1 MLKKN
6 MFVSRNK
13 TGAQYPQCEE
23 IMLKKI
29 QVTFTLSPKIL
40 DDMKDLQTFLMMKS
54 GKAWSFSQIS
64 ELVLEEGIKNY
75 RKQGE
80 SKAKLEEKILK
91 A

>member
-1 MLKKN
+1 
-6 MFVSRNK
+6 MFVTRNK
-13 TGAQYPQCEE
+13 TDVHYPQCQD

-29 QVTFTLSPKIL
+29 QVTFTLSPKVL

-54 GKAWSFSQIS
+54 GKTWSFSQIS

-75 RKQGE
+75 KTKNE
-80 SKAKLEEKILK
+80 VKAKLEEKILN

>member
-1 MLKKN
+1 
-6 MFVSRNK
+6 
-13 TGAQYPQCEE
+13 
-23 IMLKKI
+23 MLKKI

-54 GKAWSFSQIS
+54 GKTWSFSQIS

-75 RKQGE
+75 RKSNE
-80 SKAKLEEKILK
+80 SKSKLKENILN

>member
-1 MLKKN
+1 
-6 MFVSRNK
+6 MFVTRNK
-13 TGAQYPQCEE
+13 TDVHYPQCEF

-29 QVTFTLSPKIL
+29 QVTFTLSPKVL

-54 GKAWSFSQIS
+54 GKTWSFSQIS

-75 RKQGE
+75 KTKNE
-80 SKAKLEEKILK
+80 VKAKLEEKILN